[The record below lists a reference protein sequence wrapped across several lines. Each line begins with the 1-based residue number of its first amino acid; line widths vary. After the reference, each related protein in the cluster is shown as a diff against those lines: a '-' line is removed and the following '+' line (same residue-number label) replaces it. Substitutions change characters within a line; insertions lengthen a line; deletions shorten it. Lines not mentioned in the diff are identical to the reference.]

1 MVGKIE
7 NVKKTSVSYYLYK
20 MKNTFSTIAHF
31 NYSSEAEIIKGR
43 LETEGVKV
51 FLKDNITIDTDP
63 LVSNAIGGIKL
74 NVLAEDE
81 AKAKE
86 ILNSIIKYS
95 VDEDGNLVTCPSCH
109 GKHVS
114 LYSTISD
121 FKSFFSFLIGFISG
135 TLPLTARYKYLCDD
149 CETSFKIK

>member
-1 MVGKIE
+1 MQ
-7 NVKKTSVSYYLYK
+7 
-20 MKNTFSTIAHF
+20 NTFSTIARF

-43 LETEGVKV
+43 LEAEGIKA
-51 FLKDNITIDTDP
+51 FLKDKITIDTDP

-81 AKAKE
+81 AKARA
-86 ILNSIIKYS
+86 ILESISSYALDDNGNTLICPNCNSHNI
-95 VDEDGNLVTCPSCH
+95 
-109 GKHVS
+109 S
-114 LYSTISD
+114 LYSTFSD

-149 CETSFKIK
+149 CDTSFKIK